1 MPPLL
6 KDGETFDQFAFPS
19 NPDILWLQDHST
31 RKLP

>member
-6 KDGETFDQFAFPS
+6 KDGETYDQFASP
-19 NPDILWLQDHST
+19 NNRDILWLQDHST